1 MNKDTFSSDKIQRG
15 KARRQNSR
23 SRGFILIEILL
34 GVFILGLLF
43 AARYINWGEDY
54 INGQIAVEDRTLEE
68 MAAGIRAS
76 LMSTDLTN
84 VNIAAIT
91 GEIGPTDTA
100 TAFSTSTSPVYT
112 TCAANDWFVKIAN
125 FRGVPVTLGIAPTP
139 TVQPRLAR
147 ILYNHFGQ
155 PRMLF
160 IRPTV
165 QSDKIELLLVS
176 FMAPSSQMQMPTYQ
190 ALDAWFDAIAA
201 YNFDNRKLPIP
212 AYWASQNL
220 LSASQQIVWNN
231 GTGGSNIN
239 RLRVIEIDIHKYPWN
254 VSNNSSSYYGW
265 VYWNNGGGRYVANP
279 GSGSTSTPPIIEGRT
294 VGCAS
299 GLVESSATLNYN
311 PPLQGTGSYI
321 VK

>member
-1 MNKDTFSSDKIQRG
+1 MKREFRFTTTKG
-15 KARRQNSR
+15 VR
-23 SRGFILIEILL
+23 STTRNPRTAGFLLVEILL
-34 GVFILGLLF
+34 GVFIMGLLF
-43 AARYINWGEDY
+43 AAKYINWGEEY
-54 INGQIAVEDRTLEE
+54 INAQIEAEDRTLED
-68 MAAGIRAS
+68 MASGIRAS

-125 FRGVPVTLGIAPTP
+125 FRGVPVTTGIAPTP

-160 IRPTV
+160 SRPTV
-165 QSDKIELLLVS
+165 QTDKIQLLLVS
-176 FMAPSSQMQMPTYQ
+176 FMAPSTQMQMPTYQ

-201 YNFDNRKLPIP
+201 YNFDNRKLSIP
-212 AYWASQNL
+212 AYWVSQNL
-220 LSASQQIVWNN
+220 LSTSQQAVWNN

-239 RLRVIEIDIHKYPWN
+239 RLRVIEIDIHKYAWS

-265 VYWNNGGGRYVANP
+265 VYWNNGGGRYQANP
-279 GSGSTSTPPIIEGRT
+279 GSGTTWTSPIIEGRV

-299 GLVESSATLNYN
+299 GLTESGATLNYN